1 MKKILVVEDQETA
14 VRPLKQSLL
23 NCGYDVVVAYR
34 GREALDTISQWQVD
48 LVVLDLHLPDM
59 SGHLVCEALRRQYPT
74 LPIIILSV
82 VGDEQNKV
90 LALQKG
96 ADDYVS
102 KPYYM
107 SELLERI
114 NVQFLHAERMRS
126 GAERQKFIAGPLE
139 VYFAQRLVRV
149 NGETV
154 DLTYTEYQLLHVLVK
169 NAGMCVMYD
178 IILSEVWGDED
189 NSERQYIHVYVNRL
203 RKKIEERAGRR
214 YIYNVAKVGY
224 RFQVNE

>member
-1 MKKILVVEDQETA
+1 MKRILVVEDHETS
-14 VRPLKQSLL
+14 VRPLRERLKSI
-23 NCGYDVVVAYR
+23 GYEVVVAHR
-34 GREALDTISQWQVD
+34 GKEALDKIAQWHID
-48 LVVLDLHLPDM
+48 LVVLDLQLPDI
-59 SGHLVCEALRRQYPT
+59 SGHLVCEALREDYPA

-82 VGDEQNKV
+82 SGDEHNKV

-126 GAERQKFIAGPLE
+126 GAERKEFKAGPLE
-139 VYFAQRLVRV
+139 MQFPQRLVKV
-149 NGETV
+149 NGEKV
-154 DLTYTEYQLLHVLVK
+154 DLTYTEYKLLYVLVK
-169 NAGMCVMYD
+169 NADMCVTYD
-178 IILSEVWGDED
+178 IIQTDVWGDED
-189 NSERQYIHVYVNRL
+189 NSERKYIHVYINRL
-203 RKKIEERAGRR
+203 RKKIEDRAGRR

>member
-1 MKKILVVEDQETA
+1 MKKILVVEDHETA

-23 NCGYDVVVAYR
+23 NCGYEVLIAHR
-34 GREALDTISQWQVD
+34 GKEALAKMKQWQVD
-48 LVVLDLHLPDM
+48 LVVLDLQLPDI
-59 SGHLVCEALRRQYPT
+59 SGHLVCEALREDYPE

-82 VGDEQNKV
+82 SGDEHNKV

-114 NVQFLHAERMRS
+114 HVQFLHVERMQS
-126 GAERQKFIAGPLE
+126 GTERKEFTAGPLKMH
-139 VYFAQRLVRV
+139 FPQRLVKV
-149 NGETV
+149 NRERV
-154 DLTYTEYQLLHVLVK
+154 DLTYTEYRLLCVLVK
-169 NAGMCVMYD
+169 NADMCVTYD
-178 IILSEVWGDED
+178 IIQTDVWGDED
-189 NSERQYIHVYVNRL
+189 KSERKYIHVYINRL

>member
-1 MKKILVVEDQETA
+1 MKRILVVEDHETS
-14 VRPLKQSLL
+14 VRPLRESLQSI
-23 NCGYDVVVAYR
+23 GYEVLVAHR
-34 GREALDTISQWQVD
+34 GKEALDTIAQRQID
-48 LVVLDLHLPDM
+48 LVVLDLQLPDI
-59 SGHLVCEALRRQYPT
+59 SGHLVCEALREDYPT

-82 VGDEQNKV
+82 SGDEHNKV

-114 NVQFLHAERMRS
+114 HVQFLHAERMRS
-126 GAERQKFIAGPLE
+126 GTERKEFTAGPLE
-139 VYFAQRLVRV
+139 MHFAKRLVKV
-149 NGETV
+149 KGQKVE
-154 DLTYTEYQLLHVLVK
+154 LTYTEYKLLYVLVK
-169 NAGMCVMYD
+169 NADMCVTYD
-178 IILSEVWGDED
+178 FIQADVWGDEEK
-189 NSERQYIHVYVNRL
+189 SERQYIHVYVNRL